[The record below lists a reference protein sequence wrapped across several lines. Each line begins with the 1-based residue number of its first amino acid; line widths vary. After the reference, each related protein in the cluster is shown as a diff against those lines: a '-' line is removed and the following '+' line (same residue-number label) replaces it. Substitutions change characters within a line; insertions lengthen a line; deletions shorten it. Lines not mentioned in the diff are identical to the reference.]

1 MQSGF
6 IWNDAV
12 KGYPLSPE
20 GQANFIRDLV
30 AWGAGT
36 RVLSGIRPWAP
47 DLTGT
52 PWGPMSFFEFD
63 GKTAM
68 ARPALNAIVEGT
80 QSAKR

>member
-1 MQSGF
+1 MESGF

-36 RVLSGIRPWAP
+36 GVLSGMRPWGP
-47 DLTGT
+47 DLAAPG
-52 PWGPMSFFEFD
+52 WGPMSFFALD
-63 GKTAM
+63 GKAAT
-68 ARPALNAIVEGT
+68 ARPALSAIMEGVR
-80 QSAKR
+80 SSSK